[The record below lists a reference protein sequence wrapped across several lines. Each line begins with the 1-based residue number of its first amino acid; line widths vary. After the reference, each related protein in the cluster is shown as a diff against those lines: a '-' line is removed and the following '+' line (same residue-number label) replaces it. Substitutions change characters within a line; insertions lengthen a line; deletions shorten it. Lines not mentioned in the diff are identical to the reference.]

1 MKNLKNQIAENFPF
15 ICGGVV
21 IIVIS
26 VIWLIELFKFNPSI
40 Y

>member
-1 MKNLKNQIAENFPF
+1 MKNLKNQIIENCPF
-15 ICGGVV
+15 IIGAVV

-26 VIWLIELFKFNPSI
+26 VVWLIDLFKFNPSI

>member
-1 MKNLKNQIAENFPF
+1 MKNLKNQILENFPF
-15 ICGGVV
+15 IFGGIV

-26 VIWLIELFKFNPSI
+26 VIWLIDLFKFNPSI